1 MAIRKVAVRS
11 KTSGLVTEV
20 APQTLR
26 YFPDYELVDAPSPTP
41 VVEPPVP
48 VTPDK
53 SAPKRPATTSTE
65 KE

>member
-1 MAIRKVAVRS
+1 MAIRRVAVRS

-20 APQTLR
+20 APQALR
-26 YFPDYELVDAPSPTP
+26 HFPDYELVDTPAP
-41 VVEPPVP
+41 VVEPPVS